1 MDIENLKDYLEEHK
15 KYDDKIGD
23 YKATINNYST
33 LCSILGEEV
42 KKGNSRKAQERE
54 WQRYFEYDRAG
65 VMFIIKEIYD
75 EPLIKQE
82 KGKYINPIDALNEY
96 ELYKILQR
104 QDDGIY
110 DFNFIELAEELN
122 YINSNYKYYKNKQ
135 GELTCKTF
143 GITGE
148 IESQEFL
155 KKYKIVHDLYM
166 WIEDKYEYRINKA
179 LEKLKNTGMAI
190 IRQYLIGFKDKI
202 SGDYEKIELKN
213 QYGDIESK
221 GIYSEYVAPDIM
233 RLDKD
238 EEQRYLDIK
247 AEELNK
253 YSIDGKPIAEPKEL
267 RKIGI
272 NKTTGKSFYDE
283 WLEKVSKRAKKELGY
298 DRISLRYEI
307 VTSPLFIDNKIEEL
321 EYNIRRKGINKRF
334 YESLLNRKEINK
346 NKLIEIARRE
356 NKIITDEEFQQLNDM
371 EKVIKLVQGIDQKE
385 LHKRELIDRIAQEE
399 NCEDKEV
406 AINQRYKK
414 EKGIIDTVV
423 LIRNK
428 KMQD

>member
-1 MDIENLKDYLEEHK
+1 M
-15 KYDDKIGD
+15 
-23 YKATINNYST
+23 
-33 LCSILGEEV
+33 
-42 KKGNSRKAQERE
+42 
-54 WQRYFEYDRAG
+54 
-65 VMFIIKEIYD
+65 
-75 EPLIKQE
+75 
-82 KGKYINPIDALNEY
+82 
-96 ELYKILQR
+96 
-104 QDDGIY
+104 
-110 DFNFIELAEELN
+110 
-122 YINSNYKYYKNKQ
+122 
-135 GELTCKTF
+135 
-143 GITGE
+143 
-148 IESQEFL
+148 
-155 KKYKIVHDLYM
+155 
-166 WIEDKYEYRINKA
+166 
-179 LEKLKNTGMAI
+179 
-190 IRQYLIGFKDKI
+190 
-202 SGDYEKIELKN
+202 
-213 QYGDIESK
+213 
-221 GIYSEYVAPDIM
+221 
-233 RLDKD
+233 DKD

-272 NKTTGKSFYDE
+272 NRTTGKSFYDE
-283 WLEKVSKRAKKELGY
+283 WLEKVSKRAKRELGY

-371 EKVIKLVQGIDQKE
+371 EKVIKLVQGVDQKE
-385 LHKRELIDRIAQEE
+385 LHKRELIDKIAAEE

-423 LIRNK
+423 LIKNK
-428 KMQD
+428 KEKLKGTE